1 MMPDMND
8 ELLALV
14 GVELRDEVGRC
25 AAAAGY
31 RLIQGDPQRCR
42 RDWLRARAVIADPA
56 AIAGLADAALPR
68 RSGLLLV
75 SDTEPPPAVWRRAI
89 DLGAADAAL
98 LPADEERL
106 VRTLSAIRMPR
117 DHGGG
122 AIAVMAAHGGAG
134 ASVLASAV
142 ALVAVDDGFGVLLL
156 DVDDL
161 GAGLDLTL
169 GIEERPG
176 LRWQDL
182 SLEGGA
188 VSGDALHHALPR
200 ASDRLSVLTG
210 RRDDPAPLAADAV
223 LATLDAGRAH
233 GDLVIVDLPRAD
245 SPVVTGVVESV
256 ELVVL
261 VTTPTVAGCAAARA
275 VCDRLL
281 SGADVELAVR
291 GPAPG
296 GLSADRIADAVGVPL
311 IAGYRPDPRL
321 PGRLESGRMS
331 VSARSPLG
339 RAALAIHRR
348 VDHRRRVAA

>member
-1 MMPDMND
+1 MND

-31 RLIQGDPQRCR
+31 RMIPGTPHNCR
-42 RDWLRARAVIADPA
+42 RDWLRAGAVIADPA
-56 AIAGLADAALPR
+56 AIGELVQAALPR
-68 RSGLLLV
+68 RPGLLLV
-75 SDTEPPPAVWRRAI
+75 SDTEPPPATWRRAI
-89 DLGAADAAL
+89 DLGADDAAL
-98 LPADEERL
+98 LPADEQHL
-106 VRTLSAIRMPR
+106 VRTLSALRMPA
-117 DHGGG
+117 DHAGG
-122 AIAVMAAHGGAG
+122 ALAVMPAHGGAG
-134 ASVLASAV
+134 ASVLATAV
-142 ALVAVDDGFGVLLL
+142 ALAAIDDGARVLLL

-169 GIEERPG
+169 GIEDRPG

-188 VSGDALHHALPR
+188 VNGQALHRALPQ
-200 ASDRLSVLTG
+200 AADRLSVLTA
-210 RRDDPAPLAADAV
+210 RRDAPAALAPDAV
-223 LATLDAGRAH
+223 LATVDAGRAH

-245 SPVVTGVVESV
+245 NPVVAGVIESV

-281 SGADVELAVR
+281 TATDVELAVR

-296 GLSADRIADAVGVPL
+296 GLSADRIAAAVGVPL
-311 IAGYRPDPRL
+311 VAGYRPDPRL
-321 PGRLESGRMS
+321 PGRLESGRLTLT
-331 VSARSPLG
+331 ARSPLS
-339 RAALAIHRR
+339 RAARAVHARA
-348 VDHRRRVAA
+348 DHRRRNAA